1 MSGAVSYYSGLA
13 AEEQVAAHYM
23 RSGCRIAAQRWRGK
37 YGGEIDLIARDG
49 ERVVFIEVK
58 RARTHAQ
65 AAERL
70 SQRQMLRILRSAE
83 EFLANEGCDE
93 KTDVGYDLALVD
105 GGGRI
110 EVLENALYLN

>member
-1 MSGAVSYYSGLA
+1 MALSRIIPVWPPRSRSRRITCAAVV
-13 AEEQVAAHYM
+13 E
-23 RSGCRIAAQRWRGK
+23 IAAQRWRGK

-105 GGGRI
+105 GGGQI